1 MSEEKKFQVKDR
13 RRFAGGE
20 GEQHQEQAK
29 EGSEGDA
36 AAAGSQTR
44 RESREQA
51 APAGD
56 RGRPERRE
64 QAAPAGDRGRPDL
77 PEINFPTFVVSLSS
91 SVLIHLGIAPDPLT
105 GESRKDLPLAK
116 QTIDILNM
124 LKDKTRGNL
133 TQEEGELMEGLLFDL
148 RMRYV
153 EESKKGQVR

>member
-1 MSEEKKFQVKDR
+1 MSEEKKIQIKDR

-20 GEQHQEQAK
+20 GDQRQEQVK
-29 EGSEGDA
+29 EESPGGEAADA
-36 AAAGSQTR
+36 GREART

-56 RGRPERRE
+56 KGRPE
-64 QAAPAGDRGRPDL
+64 L

-105 GESRKDLPLAK
+105 GETRQDLLLAK

-133 TQEEGELMEGLLFDL
+133 TQEEDELMEGLLFDL